1 MITQNYIQ
9 IKDKQIPFVIRNY
22 KYSKYVKFYYRSNIL
37 NISKP
42 KRLSLKKLEIIINKN
57 EEFIYNEYIKVTSLK
72 SNCIKH
78 WVSGEKIFYKGQE
91 YEIEIK
97 TYCLKRIKILVDE
110 VNKIF
115 QINIPYEINE
125 LDQNLRKDK
134 IDKFIK
140 KFFKEETYKLIE
152 KRILYWSEFT
162 NIQYNT
168 FKVADAISKYGSCI
182 PKLKNLHFSSRLIM
196 LPLEQ
201 VDSVI
206 VHELCHI
213 VYGNHSQKF
222 YNLVKSYMPDYDE
235 RTAWLKNNNKILA
248 I

>member
-1 MITQNYIQ
+1 MDTIK

-22 KYSKYVKFYYRSNIL
+22 KYSKYVKFYFRSNIL

-42 KRLSLKKLEIIINKN
+42 KRLSMRKLNEFIEKNQDFIYEEYLKIISLESNCFKHWITGEKISYKGEEFSIIIN
-57 EEFIYNEYIKVTSLK
+57 EYS
-72 SNCIKH
+72 
-78 WVSGEKIFYKGQE
+78 
-91 YEIEIK
+91 
-97 TYCLKRIKILVDE
+97 LKRIKIS
-110 VNKIF
+110 
-115 QINIPYEINE
+115 INE
-125 LDQNLRKDK
+125 LEKKFEIYLSKEIKELEDNKRKTY
-134 IDKFIK
+134 IDKAVK
-140 KFFKEETYKLIE
+140 KVLKEKTKELIE
-152 KRILYWSEFT
+152 SRIAYWSDFT
-162 NIQYNT
+162 KIKYNN

-182 PKLKNLHFSSRLIM
+182 PKTKNLHFSSRLIM
-196 LPLEQ
+196 LPIAQ

-235 RTAWLKNNNKILA
+235 RTKWLKKNNKTLA